1 MQESTKAK
9 EEVIILFSVFVSKT
23 SQESSGPYNFLVN
36 KEVNCKSSVYRD
48 KHRRIQ
54 VQLFILIKIQ
64 IKLNES

>member
-54 VQLFILIKIQ
+54 V
-64 IKLNES
+64 